1 MTLPELMQISF
12 YELGVSKYGTS
23 RDVWHVSARGIAHLL
38 HRSEALSPTSPARS
52 DPPSSN

>member
-38 HRSEALSPTSPARS
+38 HRSEALLPTSPARS
-52 DPPSSN
+52 DPP